1 MASSKSKAIV
11 KPPIPKAASARPQP
25 PSSSTTYLNN
35 DVFTDDETQELMDI
49 YDDIINI
56 SEDKVIDA
64 WMSWAEAVSLHM
76 LLNSSD

>member
-1 MASSKSKAIV
+1 
-11 KPPIPKAASARPQP
+11 
-25 PSSSTTYLNN
+25 
-35 DVFTDDETQELMDI
+35 MDI